1 MMALTKEL
9 INKALTDAQGFGIIK
24 NRFTGSFE
32 SEVWYGLILD
42 RMKLT
47 TQATYPAYVEFNK
60 QIHKFVIHI
69 SPVMAYELFKEM
81 VPNETLKPLS
91 DETQEDAEYKAFTAF
106 LRGLIKHETM
116 HVIFKHLINVGK
128 QIDHSLANV
137 CQDSLINLGID
148 EFKALGVKT
157 VTAEEFYM
165 VEMVETGKMNVPGV
179 AMIKGSRKLNNYTWE
194 ELYQMLLEDPNYKK
208 TKEQEKVQQWFKQKV
223 KERLDQQEQQSQKG
237 DQPQDSD
244 EQGQSGQGQPSDE
257 QAEKKDAQGQ
267 ASDKQAEQNDAQG
280 AGEQDNEKEQESQ
293 SNGKVNPL
301 LGDTPIV
308 QDDGAEDQAADE
320 AMNQLIDQVI
330 NDSGFQQMIGKV
342 LGNEFRKVLDSR
354 KPKINWKKVLRNT
367 LGRQLTYDFNYTWL
381 RPNRRFDDLEGKK
394 KKFRA
399 NVLAMLDVSGSIN
412 NEMLSQ
418 FLGEVDSIVKN
429 AGGEVDV
436 VTYDYGITGRFKAKE
451 LKHVDQIVG
460 GGGTSLSRA
469 LNQLGKDTAKYDAIV
484 VLTDGYDNAFEM
496 DRKVM
501 SKLIVVLTTEGMY
514 DFVGCIKQHGGKIVA
529 MK

>member
-165 VEMVETGKMNVPGV
+165 VETGKMNVPGV

-244 EQGQSGQGQPSDE
+244 EQVKVVKASLLMNKPR
-257 QAEKKDAQGQ
+257 KKTH
-267 ASDKQAEQNDAQG
+267 
-280 AGEQDNEKEQESQ
+280 
-293 SNGKVNPL
+293 KVKL
-301 LGDTPIV
+301 LISKPNKMMHKALVSKTMKKNKNHKATAKLIHCLAIHQLFRTMV
-308 QDDGAEDQAADE
+308 QKTK
-320 AMNQLIDQVI
+320 
-330 NDSGFQQMIGKV
+330 QQM
-342 LGNEFRKVLDSR
+342 
-354 KPKINWKKVLRNT
+354 
-367 LGRQLTYDFNYTWL
+367 RQ
-381 RPNRRFDDLEGKK
+381 
-394 KKFRA
+394 
-399 NVLAMLDVSGSIN
+399 
-412 NEMLSQ
+412 
-418 FLGEVDSIVKN
+418 
-429 AGGEVDV
+429 
-436 VTYDYGITGRFKAKE
+436 
-451 LKHVDQIVG
+451 
-460 GGGTSLSRA
+460 
-469 LNQLGKDTAKYDAIV
+469 
-484 VLTDGYDNAFEM
+484 
-496 DRKVM
+496 
-501 SKLIVVLTTEGMY
+501 
-514 DFVGCIKQHGGKIVA
+514 
-529 MK
+529 